1 MELWANYMGQVAQTI
16 AIMALG
22 LLARDEASSMKLAFD
37 SKQWIFTVPAKV
49 NGRAASAIIDLSME
63 ETLVDSSFVSRLA
76 KLGQRLKAD
85 VSVLNVGPT
94 QVDAEPTEGLG
105 LISIGRGF
113 FKNKVLIWDIPNG
126 SLTVTDEREDA
137 SKGVSISSNGGYF
150 FPGKRRALL
159 PQISPVSRV
168 PSGLQT
174 SDGFDFFRPSQT
186 VKVIDKA
193 RVFGLTLHERIQAVV
208 ISSGYD
214 DTTQEVTEKN
224 VRYYPGATFFGD
236 QTVTIDFKNNRIHF
250 TDSEISRNLFLFRL
264 MLSLPKFEIKNDQL
278 ILREIDQTG
287 RLRFFEERGAIGLA
301 LKRIGRI
308 EIAVSRFKD
317 RSFLMSVLKELESGG
332 ELEFGEAGKMMAM
345 KL

>member
-1 MELWANYMGQVAQTI
+1 MNYVSCALVAI
-16 AIMALG
+16 SYG
-22 LLARDEASSMKLAFD
+22 LLAEDDIGSTKLAFD
-37 SKQWIFTVPAKV
+37 SRQWIFTVPAKV
-49 NGRAASAIIDLSME
+49 NGRAVSAIIDLSME
-63 ETLVDSSFVSRLA
+63 ETLVDSSYVSPLA

-94 QVDAEPTEGLG
+94 QVDVEPTQGLG

-126 SLTVTDEREDA
+126 SLTVTDGIEDT
-137 SKGVSISSNGGYF
+137 SKGVSINFNGGYF

-174 SDGFDFFRPSQT
+174 SDGFDFFRPSQR
-186 VKVIDKA
+186 VEVINQA

-208 ISSGYD
+208 ISYGYD
-214 DTTQEVTEKN
+214 DTTQEVTAKN

-250 TDSEISRNLFLFRL
+250 KDSEISRNLFLFRL
-264 MLSLPKFEIKNDQL
+264 MLSLPKFEIKDDQL

-287 RLRFFEERGAIGLA
+287 RLRFFEEKGAIGLA